1 MMSTSD
7 AYSAYSNYRIKWVS
21 LPWETDEALALR
33 RRVFCDEQAIF
44 DQDDRDAIDESA
56 HLLVAL
62 GCTGGW
68 YEQVVGTVRI
78 HESEPGLWHGS
89 RLAVDPA
96 FRAQGR
102 LGSTLIRL
110 AVSSAHALGCQR
122 FLARVQ
128 AQNEALFQQLHWRS
142 IGEELILDR
151 PHVVMEADLTHYP
164 PCHSPLS
171 GFVVPGRQRQPL
183 AELAPGLLKILSAP
197 ALRQAS

>member
-1 MMSTSD
+1 MSTSD
-7 AYSAYSNYRIKWVS
+7 AYSAYSNYRIKWAS
-21 LPWETDEALALR
+21 LPWETDEAMALR

-44 DQDDRDAIDESA
+44 DQDDRDAIDDSA

-122 FLARVQ
+122 FWPGYRPRMRLFFNSCTGEALAR
-128 AQNEALFQQLHWRS
+128 S
-142 IGEELILDR
+142 
-151 PHVVMEADLTHYP
+151 
-164 PCHSPLS
+164 
-171 GFVVPGRQRQPL
+171 
-183 AELAPGLLKILSAP
+183 
-197 ALRQAS
+197 